1 MAAWKSCAPLGA
13 WFWDWLLLP
22 ILQLQCGP
30 SPLGVNFKG
39 DECLDSHTVNVCGL
53 LTLTWAE
60 NLCRYFEWGINV
72 PILFI
77 LSGYC
82 SLGRP
87 LHEVSRPLI
96 VTNIYVIFSWAAA
109 ASTSGLLK
117 WMCLFCTLNS
127 KLNFSI
133 SSSLRI
139 SQRHFSFL
147 GNRFN
152 RGLFLSHLPSSDG
165 HLLTCWLGL
174 TSSSVQR
181 PKTYQAV
188 TFDPGSP
195 TA

>member
-1 MAAWKSCAPLGA
+1 MDLFGRT
-13 WFWDWLLLP
+13 F
-22 ILQLQCGP
+22 QG
-30 SPLGVNFKG
+30 
-39 DECLDSHTVNVCGL
+39 CLDSQTVNIFGL
-53 LTLTWAE
+53 LMLTWPDT
-60 NLCRYFEWGINV
+60 LCRYFEWGINV